1 MTNEVKKDDL
11 TQEQKDFILDYLNRG
26 MPNYN
31 KIIDPDKISVE
42 HYNNSVY
49 QGAKMEA
56 SDDWFQKIGKIYLTT
71 QLAYTN
77 PFKVSQIQKYATN
90 NYSEM
95 SEFEKVAFIKQS
107 LSIYKQ
113 NRAVSAALESSD
125 VMEATD
131 IKTLEKALQNV
142 LRNKDLQNH
151 QSFTTEQLQSAGSP
165 ALSPEVEIFNA
176 QSIINGELG
185 IAKAFK
191 DYPATPKPE
200 PEPVVEKPNW
210 FETTSKD
217 HQVRVEQWMEHIGM
231 KDQAK
236 ALIDKYGLPVAYEV
250 VQTAMQSPADMTK
263 ATDGKFKN
271 SKDTIKYFLDNDV
284 TADKLETIPDLD
296 AEKIKASLDSVKK
309 REPLEKLEAVAIE
322 LPTNAVS
329 MPTAPVLSK
338 LDAQK
343 AHLAAFMSENLKID
357 GIDDADVKAAVEAAL
372 RATLQN
378 KSDNL
383 SEWGCDFRDN
393 LAKTLGLKEIAKN
406 SIQYRD
412 MTNVLVAA
420 SKNAI
425 ETVASNK
432 PSAELAGQVATYT
445 SIINRHNLK
454 GDLAGMSGTETL
466 NPETYFKDRQV
477 QKQLLARAE
486 KRAERE
492 AKKAERTE
500 NRQERRDNLKEWFN
514 NSFKSVTD

>member
-1 MTNEVKKDDL
+1 MTNEVKDDVL
-11 TQEQKDFILDYLNRG
+11 TEEQKKFILDYLNKG

-49 QGAKMEA
+49 QGAKIEA
-56 SDDWFQKIGKIYLTT
+56 SDNWFQKIGKIYHTT

-107 LSIYKQ
+107 LSKYKQ

-125 VMEATD
+125 VKEATD

-151 QSFTTEQLQSAGSP
+151 QSFTTKQLQSAGSS

-185 IAKAFK
+185 IAKAFN

-217 HQVRVEQWMEHIGM
+217 HQVRIEQWMEHLGM

-250 VQTAMQSPADMTK
+250 VQTAMQSPADMIK

-284 TADKLETIPDLD
+284 TAEKLETIPDLD
-296 AEKIKASLDSVKK
+296 AETIKASLDSVKK
-309 REPLEKLEAVAIE
+309 PEPIVRPEPLPTISIGLPGATVSKPKLSEADMKKVHYAA
-322 LPTNAVS
+322 LMRDT
-329 MPTAPVLSK
+329 LK
-338 LDAQK
+338 L
-343 AHLAAFMSENLKID
+343 D
-357 GIDDADVKAAVEAAL
+357 GIDEAEIKAATDVAFKANL
-372 RATLQN
+372 
-378 KSDNL
+378 DNTYVNME
-383 SEWGCDFRDN
+383 SWTGAFKYN
-393 LAKTLGLKEIAKN
+393 LVTALGLEEIAKDK
-406 SIQYRD
+406 SVYR
-412 MTNVLVAA
+412 NWA
-420 SKNAI
+420 SAI
-425 ETVASNK
+425 DDCSKRALETSASSK
-432 PSAELAGQVATYT
+432 TSEELKGQVEIYT
-445 SIINRHNLK
+445 TEVNKKTLK
-454 GDLAGMSGTETL
+454 SDLAGMSGTETL

-477 QKQLLARAE
+477 QKKLEAREA
-486 KRAERE
+486 KKAERE

>member
-26 MPNYN
+26 MPSYN
-31 KIIDPDKISVE
+31 KIIDPDKISGE
-42 HYNNSVY
+42 HYNTVY
-49 QGAKMEA
+49 QRAKMEA

-77 PFKVSQIQKYATN
+77 PFKVSQIQNYATN

-95 SEFEKVAFIKQS
+95 SEFEKVAFIKQN

-151 QSFTTEQLQSAGSP
+151 QSFTTKQLQPAGSP
-165 ALSPEVEIFNA
+165 TLSPEVEIFNA

-185 IAKAFK
+185 IAKKFK

-217 HQVRVEQWMEHIGM
+217 HQVRVEQWMEHLGM

-236 ALIDKYGLPVAYEV
+236 DLIAKYGLPVAYEI
-250 VQTAMQSPADMTK
+250 VQTSMQSPADVTT
-263 ATDGKFKN
+263 ATDGTFRN
-271 SKDTIKYFLDNDV
+271 SKDSIKYFLDNSV
-284 TADKLETIPDLD
+284 SVEKLATLPDLD
-296 AEKIKASLDSVKK
+296 TETVKASILST
-309 REPLEKLEAVAIE
+309 RPEPLAKGPTIEMPSRVVSVPSDPKL
-322 LPTNAVS
+322 S
-329 MPTAPVLSK
+329 QF
-338 LDAQK
+338 DAQK
-343 AHLAAFMSENLKID
+343 VQYAAIMRDTLKLE
-357 GIDDADVKAAVEAAL
+357 GIDENEIKAAVDVAFKANL
-372 RATLQN
+372 
-378 KSDNL
+378 DNT
-383 SEWGCDFRDN
+383 SVDMESWTGAFKYN
-393 LAKTLGLKEIAKN
+393 LVKALGLEEIAKDKN
-406 SIQYRD
+406 VYR
-412 MTNVLVAA
+412 NWAIVLNDCSESVLEA
-420 SKNAI
+420 SA
-425 ETVASNK
+425 TGK
-432 PSAELAGQVATYT
+432 PSEELAEQIATYT
-445 SIINRHNLK
+445 NVVNKKTLK
-454 GDLAGMSGTETL
+454 GELASMSATETL

-486 KRAERE
+486 KKAEQE